1 MTDLAV
7 FRAQVRA
14 FVAREWPGEGDLT
27 ARIIAFRN
35 KAIAAGYMLT
45 HIPAVYGG
53 GGAKGELQ
61 PAQKL
66 IVAEEFRK
74 AGAATTPGPFTQG
87 QEVLVPTLM
96 AHASEEQKQRFVA
109 KSLRG
114 EIIWAQGYSE
124 PQAGSDLAS
133 LRTRAVLDGNTW
145 VVNGHKIW
153 TSNADIADWAFVLVR
168 SEPDAPKHKGISY
181 LLIDLRTKGVTA
193 RPLCIMTGAKHF
205 GELIFEDAR
214 VPVENTVGVRGD
226 GWRMANSTL
235 AIERNMVSTPEEL
248 FSSYQSLVEVAKWA
262 EIDGRPAINDPV
274 IQDRLLTIEG
284 FVQGHRLAG
293 YWQAGQ
299 MQRGESAG
307 HLPMF
312 NKLSSTT
319 IAHMMVR
326 LAAELLGPETLRAPP
341 PDDNAGDDPI
351 AQWRKHQYWSVGYS
365 IAGGSSNIQRNII
378 AERALGLPRDARGT

>member
-1 MTDLAV
+1 
-7 FRAQVRA
+7 
-14 FVAREWPGEGDLT
+14 
-27 ARIIAFRN
+27 
-35 KAIAAGYMLT
+35 
-45 HIPAVYGG
+45 
-53 GGAKGELQ
+53 
-61 PAQKL
+61 
-66 IVAEEFRK
+66 
-74 AGAATTPGPFTQG
+74 
-87 QEVLVPTLM
+87 M
-96 AHASEEQKQRFVA
+96 AHASEAQKQAFVA

-133 LRTRAVLDGNTW
+133 LRTRAVLDGDHW

-168 SEPDAPKHKGISY
+168 TEPDKPKHKGISY
-181 LLIDLRTKGVTA
+181 LLVDLKTKGVTA
-193 RPLCIMTGAKHF
+193 RPLRVATGAKHF

-214 VPVENTVGVRGD
+214 VPVANTIGARGD
-226 GWRMANSTL
+226 GWRVANSTL
-235 AIERNMVSTPEEL
+235 AIERNMISTPEEM

-262 EIDGRPAINDPV
+262 EIDGKPAINNPV

-284 FVQGHRLAG
+284 FVQSHRWAG

-299 MQRGESAG
+299 AQRHESAG

-326 LAAELLGPETLRAPP
+326 LAAELLGPEALRAPP

-351 AQWRKHQYWSVGYS
+351 VQWRKHQYWSIGYS

-378 AERALGLPRDARGT
+378 AEKALGLPRDARGN